1 MIFQQKK
8 IDCPQNHIHRGINMG
23 INERRHHRR
32 INALNLISY
41 NCIDATKNVVAQ
53 GMGRTLNVSED
64 GILLETHVS
73 IDPKY
78 TVELAIGL
86 EDELINIKGSIIFST
101 PGKDEK
107 YEAGIE
113 FVETDDASI
122 EILKKYIKVFSE
134 Q

>member
-1 MIFQQKK
+1 MV
-8 IDCPQNHIHRGINMG
+8 
-23 INERRHHRR
+23 INERRQHPR
-32 INALNLISY
+32 ISAINLISY
-41 NCIDATKNVVAQ
+41 SCIDATEIVIAQ

-78 TVELAIGL
+78 TIELAIGL
-86 EDELINIKGSIIFST
+86 EDELINIKGSIIYST
-101 PGKDEK
+101 PGKGEK

-113 FVETDDASI
+113 FMDTDDVTI

>member
-1 MIFQQKK
+1 
-8 IDCPQNHIHRGINMG
+8 MG
-23 INERRHHRR
+23 INERRHHPR
-32 INALNLISY
+32 INARNLISY

>member
-1 MIFQQKK
+1 
-8 IDCPQNHIHRGINMG
+8 MG
-23 INERRHHRR
+23 INERRHHTR

-41 NCIDATKNVVAQ
+41 NCIDATKNVVSQ

-122 EILKKYIKVFSE
+122 EILKKYIKVFSG

>member
-1 MIFQQKK
+1 
-8 IDCPQNHIHRGINMG
+8 MG
-23 INERRHHRR
+23 INDKRHHPR

-64 GILLETHVS
+64 GILLETHVL

-78 TVELAIGL
+78 TVELAVGL
-86 EDELINIKGSIIFST
+86 EDELINIKGSIIYSSL
-101 PGKDEK
+101 GKDEK

-122 EILKKYIKVFSE
+122 EILKKYIKVFSG

>member
-1 MIFQQKK
+1 
-8 IDCPQNHIHRGINMG
+8 MG
-23 INERRHHRR
+23 INEKRHHPR
-32 INALNLISY
+32 INALNLIFYS
-41 NCIDATKNVVAQ
+41 CIDATESVVAQ
-53 GMGRTLNVSED
+53 GMGRTLNVSEE

-78 TVELAIGL
+78 TIELAIGL

-101 PGKDEK
+101 SGKDEK
-107 YEAGIE
+107 FEAGIE
-113 FVETDDASI
+113 FVETDDATI

>member
-1 MIFQQKK
+1 
-8 IDCPQNHIHRGINMG
+8 MG
-23 INERRHHRR
+23 INERRYHPR

-86 EDELINIKGSIIFST
+86 EDELINIKGSIIFSA

-122 EILKKYIKVFSE
+122 DILKKYIKVFSE

>member
-1 MIFQQKK
+1 MVT
-8 IDCPQNHIHRGINMG
+8 D
-23 INERRHHRR
+23 ERRHHPR

-41 NCIDATKNVVAQ
+41 SCFDATKSVVAQ

-73 IDPKY
+73 INPQY
-78 TVELAIGL
+78 VIELAIGL

-107 YEAGIE
+107 FEAGIE
-113 FVETDDASI
+113 FVETDDATI

>member
-1 MIFQQKK
+1 MST
-8 IDCPQNHIHRGINMG
+8 
-23 INERRHHRR
+23 NEKRQRHR
-32 INALNLISY
+32 INSLNLISY
-41 NCIDATKNVVAQ
+41 SCIDATENVVAQ

-73 IDPKY
+73 IDPEY
-78 TVELAIGL
+78 TIELAIGL
-86 EDELINIKGSIIFST
+86 EDELINIKGSIIFSA

-113 FVETDDASI
+113 FIETDDASI